1 MRLFVAI
8 NFSEATRRGLSA
20 LQSELKQLATRG
32 RFTAEENLHLTL
44 AFLGVCDTAQCAR
57 AIRVVDSIC
66 AAPFSIEITHIS
78 RFQKPEGDI
87 WWSGLRESAPLSE
100 LQRDLT
106 DKLRI
111 TGFALEERPYT
122 PHITLGR
129 QVVTNMS
136 EKMVSPFGETVNQI
150 HLMRSAHIGGKLVYT
165 SVWEKGL
172 TPIGVPP
179 S

>member
-8 NFSEATRRGLSA
+8 NFSESTRRGLVS
-20 LQSELKQLATRG
+20 LQAELKQTATRG

-44 AFLGVCDTAQCAR
+44 AFLGACDRAQCQQ

-66 AAPFSIEITHIS
+66 TAAFPIEITRIS
-78 RFQKPEGDI
+78 RLQRTDGDI
-87 WWSGLRESAPLSE
+87 WWTGLRESAPLKA
-100 LQRDLT
+100 LQGDLT

-111 TGFALEERPYT
+111 AGFVLEDRPYT

-129 QVVTNMS
+129 QMVTDMD
-136 EKMVSPFGETVNQI
+136 EKTVSPFGETVEQI
-150 HLMRSAHIGGKLVYT
+150 HLMKSEQVDGKLVYT

-172 TPIGVPP
+172 TPSGAPL